1 MCRRVLLIEDEEHVR
16 ETLQL
21 LLTNAGYLVTASAN
35 GKNIFDLIE
44 EFNPSLI
51 LLDILLDEMDGRE
64 ICKAVKSTPSTAS
77 IPIII
82 LSAVQDIYNSIIDF
96 GANDVIAKPFDERTL
111 LNRIE
116 RQLSNSNAVIWRLR
130 ASSYHPY
137 DNV

>member
-1 MCRRVLLIEDEEHVR
+1 MCRRVLLIEDEEHIR
-16 ETLQL
+16 ETLQV
-21 LLTNAGYLVTASAN
+21 LLTNAGYLVTATAN

-64 ICKAVKSTPSTAS
+64 ICRAVKSTPSTAS

-82 LSAVQDIYNSIIDF
+82 LSAVQDLYNTIIDF
-96 GANDVIAKPFDERTL
+96 GANDVVAKPFDERTL

-116 RQLSNSNAVIWRLR
+116 RQLSNSNAVSWSLR
-130 ASSYHPY
+130 TLSYQP
-137 DNV
+137 

>member
-1 MCRRVLLIEDEEHVR
+1 VIEDEEHVR

-21 LLTNAGYLVTASAN
+21 LLTNAGYQVTASAN
-35 GKNIFDLIE
+35 GKNIFELIE

-51 LLDILLDEMDGRE
+51 LLDILLDEMDGRD
-64 ICKAVKSTPSTAS
+64 ICKAVKSTPLTAS

-82 LSAVQDIYNSIIDF
+82 LSAVQDIYNSIIEF
-96 GANDVIAKPFDERTL
+96 GANDVVSKPFDERTL

-116 RQLSNSNAVIWRLR
+116 RQLSNSNAVMWSFRT
-130 ASSYHPY
+130 ASYLPY

>member
-35 GKNIFDLIE
+35 GKNIFDLIK

-64 ICKAVKSTPSTAS
+64 ICRAVKNAPSTAS

-82 LSAVQDIYNSIIDF
+82 LSAVQDLYNSIIDF
-96 GANDVIAKPFDERTL
+96 GANDVVAKPFDERTL

-116 RQLSNSNAVIWRLR
+116 RQLSNSNAIIWG
-130 ASSYHPY
+130 
-137 DNV
+137 